1 MKRRK
6 GRITMELKVSIKDL
20 DQYNELLDILTIAVN
35 KLGEYD
41 KEFVDQELNQ
51 RIEKLLNDE

>member
-1 MKRRK
+1 
-6 GRITMELKVSIKDL
+6 MELKVSIKDL